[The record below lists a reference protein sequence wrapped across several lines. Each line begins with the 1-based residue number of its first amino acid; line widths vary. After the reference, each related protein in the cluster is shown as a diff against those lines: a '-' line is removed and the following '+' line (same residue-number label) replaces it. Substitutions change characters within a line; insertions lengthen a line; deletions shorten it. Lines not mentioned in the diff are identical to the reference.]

1 MKQIYKQSGYELI
14 YFVNDEKFA
23 TKVILQPDRSILG
36 PEGEIKVVLTED
48 TQIGEIKLKKGD
60 VVSTILYPHYEK
72 NTR

>member
-23 TKVILQPDRSILG
+23 TKVLKQPDRTTFGI
-36 PEGEIKVVLTED
+36 EGEIKVVLTED
-48 TQIGEIKLKKGD
+48 TQIGQIKLKKGD

-72 NTR
+72 NIR